1 MTSPDRAPPVE
12 LQDWADRLEAGC
24 RGTRFDP
31 ALVRVLATCDSTQD
45 VARSTGPGAVVV
57 AGRQTRGRGRLGR
70 RWIEDLG
77 TGVAISLATKAEAV
91 DRLLLGSTVGVL
103 GAIRAAL
110 PASERRRVGIKFPND
125 LVERRCGAKVGGIL
139 VEVADDVAVI
149 GIGVNVHRR
158 TWPEGLSAIGL
169 EELGAAPGYRRIDL
183 IETLPGQ
190 IANALDADPAT
201 LAARFVAAHLPT
213 GRRVEIEC
221 GDRVHRGT
229 LEALDPAGSLRV
241 RGDDGVVEAW
251 PAAST
256 RILSWEP
263 GGDDCARVDPPG
275 GPMT

>member
-1 MTSPDRAPPVE
+1 MSPPDRAPPVE
-12 LQDWADRLEAGC
+12 LQDWADRIEAAC

-31 ALVRVLATCDSTQD
+31 SLVRVLSTCDSTQD

-57 AGRQTRGRGRLGR
+57 AGRQTRGRGRRGR

-103 GAIRAAL
+103 DAIRAAL
-110 PASERRRVGIKFPND
+110 PASERGRVGIKFPND
-125 LVERRCGAKVGGIL
+125 LVERLRGAKVGGIL

-149 GIGVNVHRR
+149 GIGINVHRR

-169 EELGAAPGYRRIDL
+169 EELGAARGYRRIDL
-183 IETLPGQ
+183 IETLPGR
-190 IANALDADPAT
+190 IANALDADRAT

-221 GDRVHRGT
+221 GDRIHRGT
-229 LEALDPAGSLRV
+229 LEAIDPTGSLRV
-241 RGDDGVVEAW
+241 RGDDGVVQAW
-251 PAAST
+251 PAGST

-263 GGDDCARVDPPG
+263 GGDDCA
-275 GPMT
+275 